1 MKIKRYIFGNV
12 LLFFFIINSMIF
24 RKKNHCY
31 NVMALIGQNICFPIH
46 VGCSPKQHDISSRI
60 PPVNEKYIFYYEV
73 KREAKFEKCQKLYA
87 YCYASIKFV
96 VKVRL
101 WIILRKKKSK
111 KKIKNPRYRCLK
123 RMYIDLKNDILAS
136 RLQCMQLIVKFPNH

>member
-1 MKIKRYIFGNV
+1 MCC
-12 LLFFFIINSMIF
+12 FFFYHKLNDF
-24 RKKNHCY
+24 QKKNHCY